1 MCYDS
6 CMGHDTIKTLYSNLL
21 VTHSKPNNGFSV
33 IEQSFDGTEL
43 NALCGPL
50 LGEGWVT
57 AEVAAR
63 IISTYLGLGEEAVPT
78 FVQYCQQIANR
89 RIDL

>member
-6 CMGHDTIKTLYSNLL
+6 CMGHDTIKTLHSNLL

-50 LGEGWVT
+50 LGEGWAT
-57 AEVAAR
+57 AEQAAQ
-63 IISTYLGLGEEAVPT
+63 IIVSYLGLEQDAVPT
-78 FVQYCQQIANR
+78 FVQYCLQVAER
-89 RIDL
+89 RIQI